1 MVPLACLDVMR
12 KVTSGVTTNR
22 NVTFLSD
29 RQPAERIAGPQ
40 ARPPGWAAGSHRTE
54 PPGSSQRQRRDGDG
68 ESLYF
73 MTFFIISL
81 HLASLTPAV
90 N

>member
-1 MVPLACLDVMR
+1 MR
-12 KVTSGVTTNR
+12 RAYDETTDR

-40 ARPPGWAAGSHRTE
+40 ARSPGWAAGSDRTGAS
-54 PPGSSQRQRRDGDG
+54 GSSQRQRRDGDG

-81 HLASLTPAV
+81 QLASLTPVV